1 MKAFII
7 RSDHVSLGMTKIL
20 VVQSSPPCGSYS
32 VFTFVDFLCMGCTL
46 RKKGSASWE
55 GRFDV
60 PRSVSKRRLLCRGRC
75 AIPMHF
81 PHAEVLNYL
90 PWESRRESEIAG
102 VSSDSRILFYF
113 DTVGAEAQ

>member
-1 MKAFII
+1 
-7 RSDHVSLGMTKIL
+7 MTEIF
-20 VVQSSPPCGSYS
+20 VVQSYPPCGSYF
-32 VFTFVDFLCMGCTL
+32 VFTFVEFFCLGCTL

-55 GRFDV
+55 GRFGV

-90 PWESRRESEIAG
+90 PWESRRVSEFAGESN
-102 VSSDSRILFYF
+102 DLRILFDF

>member
-1 MKAFII
+1 
-7 RSDHVSLGMTKIL
+7 
-20 VVQSSPPCGSYS
+20 
-32 VFTFVDFLCMGCTL
+32 MGCTF

-55 GRFDV
+55 GRFGV

-75 AIPMHF
+75 AIPMHV
-81 PHAEVLNYL
+81 PLAEVLLLLLKYL

-102 VSSDSRILFYF
+102 VSSDSRILFDF